1 MKGKS
6 LLRKWSSVS
15 AAAAMLVGPNRT
27 AATKGEVPDIDQ
39 KVSGGGD
46 PYEPLVL
53 KPPAAR
59 IIPEARFADHT
70 SHASH
75 ASHASHYSGS
85 GASQTYP
92 SYSPPPSYSAP
103 SPTAAQTPTP
113 PAAVRAAPSVGPPS
127 RIELTNGTVVYGNLL
142 TKSGAGITF
151 ISSDGNTYK
160 VERRWLTANT
170 IAALGLPLEQTTAAR
185 ASSPA
190 AAEAS
195 SDAATLRQKIADLEQ
210 TVGTLRDDNAALRQ
224 QLRTPATKLSATPAT
239 PAPTPQPPSSSNPSA
254 AQDNSQ
260 AFWLSSTGKRHNKRC
275 RYYGTGRGHPCGPN
289 DGVPC
294 KICGG

>member
-15 AAAAMLVGPNRT
+15 AAAAMLVGSNR
-27 AATKGEVPDIDQ
+27 ASATKGELPDID
-39 KVSGGGD
+39 KNVSGGGD

-59 IIPEARFADHT
+59 VIPEARFAAHT

-92 SYSPPPSYSAP
+92 SDTPPPSYSAP
-103 SPTAAQTPTP
+103 RPTAAQTSTP
-113 PAAVRAAPSVGPPS
+113 PAAVRTAPSTGPAS
-127 RIELTNGTVVYGNLL
+127 RIELTNGTVVYGILL
-142 TKSGAGITF
+142 TKSAAGITF
-151 ISSDGNTYK
+151 TSSDGNTYK

-170 IAALGLPLEQTTAAR
+170 IATLGLPPEQTTATQAP
-185 ASSPA
+185 SPA
-190 AAEAS
+190 AAETS

-210 TVGTLRDDNAALRQ
+210 TVGTLRGDNAALRQ
-224 QLRTPATKLSATPAT
+224 QLRTPAIKPSATPT
-239 PAPTPQPPSSSNPSA
+239 TSAPTSQPPGTSNSSA

-260 AFWLSSTGKRHNKRC
+260 AFWLSSTGKRHNKKC
-275 RYYGTGRGHPCGPN
+275 RYYGTGRGQPCGPN